1 MQSALDYCT
10 IFFYN
15 NNMIYLDNASTS
27 SPKAPGLAEFVKDFI
42 DNHCFNINRGLYN
55 GSFGAGEMVFETR
68 EMLCDFFG
76 GDKSRNVVFTSGVT
90 QSLNM
95 VTKGIL
101 QPGDHVIT
109 STMEHNAVYRPLT
122 WLEQHGV
129 NVHYA
134 HCLESGEVCV
144 DDIERLIK
152 LHSPKMVVTTHA
164 SNVCGAIMPVAEIG
178 KLCKRY
184 GVLYVLDSAQS
195 AGVLDIKMNRDNI
208 DAVCFTGHKG
218 LLGLPGIGGIVF
230 NNKTAMMTQPINH
243 GGTGSFSHLA
253 DMPDVMPDRFE
264 AGTMNLPGI
273 ASLYHSL
280 QYINKIGTE
289 NIFAKEKELQ
299 KRFEN
304 GIKNFDNVKQVAN
317 KAKNRCAVTA
327 LDFTLVDHGEAA
339 FRLDDEFEIMTR
351 SGLHC
356 SPLAHKTLGT
366 FPQGVVRFSFG
377 YENTFDEIDQAL
389 EAIKTIR

>member
-1 MQSALDYCT
+1 
-10 IFFYN
+10 
-15 NNMIYLDNASTS
+15 MIYLDNASTTF
-27 SPKAPGLAEFVKDFI
+27 PKAPGLADFVKDFI
-42 DNHCFNINRGLYN
+42 ENNCFNINRGLYA
-55 GSFGAGEMVFETR
+55 SAFSSGEMVFETR
-68 EMLCDFFG
+68 ELLVDFFG
-76 GDKSRNVVFTSGVT
+76 GDKCRNVVFTSGVT

-109 STMEHNAVYRPLT
+109 TTMEHNAVYRPLT
-122 WLEQHGV
+122 YLEQQGII
-129 NVHYA
+129 VHYA

-152 LHSPKMVVTTHA
+152 LHHPKMVVMTHA
-164 SNVCGAIMPVAEIG
+164 SNVCGAVMPVAEIG
-178 KLCKRY
+178 KLCKKHD
-184 GVLYVLDSAQS
+184 VLFVLDSAQS
-195 AGVLDIKMNRDNI
+195 AGVIDIKMDRDNI

-218 LLGLPGIGGIVF
+218 LMGLPGIGGIVF

-243 GGTGSFSHLA
+243 GGTGSFSHMA

-273 ASLYHSL
+273 ASLYYSL
-280 QYINKIGTE
+280 QYLNKVGIET
-289 NIFAKEKELQ
+289 IFAKEKQLQ
-299 KRFEN
+299 KRFED

-317 KAKNRCAVTA
+317 TAKNRCAVTA
-327 LDFTLVDHGEAA
+327 LDFTMIDHGEAA

-356 SPLAHKTLGT
+356 APLAHKTIGT
-366 FPQGVVRFSFG
+366 YPQGVVRFSFG
-377 YENTFDEIDQAL
+377 YHNTEEEIDQAL
-389 EAIKTIR
+389 QAIKTIR

>member
-1 MQSALDYCT
+1 
-10 IFFYN
+10 
-15 NNMIYLDNASTS
+15 MIYLDNASTTF
-27 SPKAPGLAEFVKDFI
+27 PKAPGLSDFLKNFVETS
-42 DNHCFNINRGLYN
+42 CFNINRGLYT
-55 GSFGAGEMVFETR
+55 GAVNPSEMVFETR
-68 EMLCDFFG
+68 EMLVDFFG
-76 GDKSRNVVFTSGVT
+76 GGKSRNVVLTSGVT
-90 QSLNM
+90 QSLNF
-95 VTKGIL
+95 VIKGIL

-109 STMEHNAVYRPLT
+109 TTMEHNAVYRPLT
-122 WLEQHGV
+122 YLAQHGV

-152 LHSPKMVVTTHA
+152 LHNPKMVVMTHA
-164 SNVCGAIMPVAEIG
+164 SNVCGAIMPIQQIG

-184 GVLYVLDSAQS
+184 DVLFVLDSAQS
-195 AGVLDIKMNRDNI
+195 AGVIDIKMDRDNI

-243 GGTGSFSHLA
+243 GGTGSFSHIA

-280 QYINKIGTE
+280 QYINKIGIE

-304 GIKNFDNVKQVAN
+304 GIKKFDNVKQVAN

-327 LDFTLVDHGEAA
+327 VDFTMVDHGEAA
-339 FRLDDEFEIMTR
+339 YRLDDEFGIMVR

-356 SPLAHKTLGT
+356 APLAHKTLGT
-366 FPQGVVRFSFG
+366 YPQGVVRFSFG
-377 YENTFDEIDQAL
+377 YTNTEEEIDQAL

>member
-1 MQSALDYCT
+1 
-10 IFFYN
+10 
-15 NNMIYLDNASTS
+15 MIYLDNASTTF
-27 SPKAPGLAEFVKDFI
+27 PKAPGLSDFLKNFVETS
-42 DNHCFNINRGLYN
+42 CFNINRGLYT
-55 GSFGAGEMVFETR
+55 GAVNPSEMVFETR
-68 EMLCDFFG
+68 EMLVDFFG

-90 QSLNM
+90 QSLNF
-95 VTKGIL
+95 VIKGIL

-109 STMEHNAVYRPLT
+109 TTMEHNAVYRPLT
-122 WLEQHGV
+122 YLAQHDV

-152 LHSPKMVVTTHA
+152 LHNPKMVVMTHA
-164 SNVCGAIMPVAEIG
+164 SNVCGAIMPIQQIG

-184 GVLYVLDSAQS
+184 GVLFVLDSAQS
-195 AGVLDIKMNRDNI
+195 AGVIDIKMDRDNI

-218 LLGLPGIGGIVF
+218 LLGLPGVGGIVF

-243 GGTGSFSHLA
+243 GGTGSFSHMA
-253 DMPDVMPDRFE
+253 DMPDMMPDRFE

-273 ASLYHSL
+273 ASLYFSL
-280 QYINKIGTE
+280 QYLNKVGIE
-289 NIFAKEKELQ
+289 NIFAKEKALQ
-299 KRFEN
+299 TRFEN
-304 GIKNFDNVKQVAN
+304 GLKKCDNVKQVAN

-327 LDFTLVDHGEAA
+327 VDFTMVDHGEAA
-339 FRLDDEFEIMTR
+339 FRLDDEFGIMTR

-356 SPLAHKTLGT
+356 APLAHKTLGT
-366 FPQGVVRFSFG
+366 YPQGVVRFSFG
-377 YENTFDEIDQAL
+377 YTNTEEEIDQAL

>member
-1 MQSALDYCT
+1 
-10 IFFYN
+10 
-15 NNMIYLDNASTS
+15 MIYLDNASTTF
-27 SPKAPGLAEFVKDFI
+27 PKAPGLSDFLKNFVETS
-42 DNHCFNINRGLYN
+42 CFNINRGLYT
-55 GSFGAGEMVFETR
+55 GAVNPSEMVFETR
-68 EMLCDFFG
+68 EMLVDFFG

-90 QSLNM
+90 QSLNF
-95 VTKGIL
+95 VIKGIL

-109 STMEHNAVYRPLT
+109 TTMEHNAVYRPLT
-122 WLEQHGV
+122 YLAQHGV

-152 LHSPKMVVTTHA
+152 LHNPKMVVMTHA
-164 SNVCGAIMPVAEIG
+164 SNVCGAIMPIQQIG

-184 GVLYVLDSAQS
+184 GVLFVLDSAQS
-195 AGVLDIKMNRDNI
+195 AGVIDIKMDRDNV

-218 LLGLPGIGGIVF
+218 LLGLPGVGGIVF

-243 GGTGSFSHLA
+243 GGTGSFSHMA
-253 DMPDVMPDRFE
+253 DMPDMMPDRFE

-273 ASLYHSL
+273 ASLYFSL
-280 QYINKIGTE
+280 QYLNKVGIE
-289 NIFAKEKELQ
+289 NIFAKEKALQ
-299 KRFEN
+299 TRFEN
-304 GIKNFDNVKQVAN
+304 GLKNFDNVKQVAN

-327 LDFTLVDHGEAA
+327 VDFTMVDHGEAA
-339 FRLDDEFEIMTR
+339 FRLDDEFGIMTR

-356 SPLAHKTLGT
+356 APLAHKTLGT
-366 FPQGVVRFSFG
+366 YPQGVVRFSFG
-377 YENTFDEIDQAL
+377 YTNTEEEIDQAL

>member
-1 MQSALDYCT
+1 
-10 IFFYN
+10 
-15 NNMIYLDNASTS
+15 MIYLDNASTS
-27 SPKAPGLAEFVKDFI
+27 FPKAPGLAEFVKDFI

-55 GSFGAGEMVFETR
+55 GSFSSGEMVFETR

-101 QPGDHVIT
+101 QPGDHVVT

-144 DDIERLIK
+144 DDVERLIK
-152 LHSPKMVVTTHA
+152 LHNPKMVVMTHA

-178 KLCKRY
+178 KLCKRH

-195 AGVLDIKMNRDNI
+195 AGVLDIKMDRDNI

-230 NNKTAMMTQPINH
+230 NNKTAMMTLPINH

-280 QYINKIGTE
+280 QYINKIGIDK
-289 NIFAKEKELQ
+289 IFEKEKALQ
-299 KRFEN
+299 KRFED

-317 KAKNRCAVTA
+317 KSKNRCAVTA
-327 LDFTLVDHGEAA
+327 LDFTIVDHGEAA

-377 YENTFDEIDQAL
+377 HENTFDEIDQAL

>member
-1 MQSALDYCT
+1 
-10 IFFYN
+10 
-15 NNMIYLDNASTS
+15 MIYLDNASTS

-55 GSFGAGEMVFETR
+55 GSFSSGEMVFETR

-122 WLEQHGV
+122 WLEQRGV
-129 NVHYA
+129 VVHYA

-144 DDIERLIK
+144 DDVERLIK
-152 LHSPKMVVTTHA
+152 LHNPKMVVMNHA
-164 SNVCGAIMPVAEIG
+164 SNVCGAILPVAQIG
-178 KLCKRY
+178 KICKRY
-184 GVLYVLDSAQS
+184 GVLFVLDTAQS
-195 AGVLDIKMNRDNI
+195 AGVLDIKMGRDNI

-230 NNKTAMMTQPINH
+230 NNKTAMLTQPMNH
-243 GGTGSFSHLA
+243 GGTGSFSHIA

-273 ASLYHSL
+273 ASLFHSL
-280 QYINKIGTE
+280 QYINKIGVE
-289 NIFAKEKELQ
+289 NIFEKERQLQ
-299 KRFEN
+299 KRFED
-304 GIKNFDNVKQVAN
+304 GIKNFDNVKHVAN

-327 LDFTLVDHGEAA
+327 VDFTLVDHGEAA
-339 FRLDDEFEIMTR
+339 FRLDDQFEIMTR

-366 FPQGVVRFSFG
+366 YPQGVVRFSFG

-389 EAIKTIR
+389 AAIKTIR

>member
-1 MQSALDYCT
+1 
-10 IFFYN
+10 
-15 NNMIYLDNASTS
+15 MIYLDNASTTF
-27 SPKAPGLAEFVKDFI
+27 PKTPGLSDFLKTFVDTS
-42 DNHCFNINRGLYN
+42 CFNINRGLYN
-55 GSFGAGEMVFETR
+55 NAFSSSEMVFETR
-68 EMLCDFFG
+68 EMLADFFG

-109 STMEHNAVYRPLT
+109 TTMEHNAVYRPLT
-122 WLEQHGV
+122 YLAQHGV

-134 HCLESGEVCV
+134 HCLESGEVSV

-152 LHSPKMVVTTHA
+152 LHNPKMVVMTHA
-164 SNVCGAIMPVAEIG
+164 SNVCGTIMPIHLIG

-184 GVLYVLDSAQS
+184 GVLFVLDSAQS
-195 AGVLDIKMNRDNI
+195 AGVLDIKMDRDNI

-243 GGTGSFSHLA
+243 GGTGSFSHMA
-253 DMPDVMPDRFE
+253 DMPDMMPDRFE

-280 QYINKIGTE
+280 QYINKIGIE
-289 NIFAKEKELQ
+289 NIFAREKELQ
-299 KRFEN
+299 KRFEDGLKTCN
-304 GIKNFDNVKQVAN
+304 NVKHVAY

-327 LDFTLVDHGEAA
+327 VDFTMVDHGEAA
-339 FRLDDEFEIMTR
+339 YRLDDEFGIMVR

-356 SPLAHKTLGT
+356 APLAHKTLGT
-366 FPQGVVRFSFG
+366 YPQGVVRFSFG
-377 YENTFDEIDQAL
+377 YTNTEEEIDQAL
-389 EAIKTIR
+389 NAIKTIR

>member
-1 MQSALDYCT
+1 MFLT
-10 IFFYN
+10 IAPNFFTIKH
-15 NNMIYLDNASTS
+15 MIYLDNASTTF
-27 SPKAPGLAEFVKDFI
+27 PKAPGLAEFVKDFI
-42 DNHCFNINRGLYN
+42 DTNCFNINRGLYN
-55 GSFGAGEMVFETR
+55 GSFSSGEMVFETR
-68 EMLCDFFG
+68 EMLCEFFG
-76 GDKSRNVVFTSGVT
+76 GDKTRNVVFTSGVT

-109 STMEHNAVYRPLT
+109 STMEHNAVDRPLT

-129 NVHYA
+129 VVHYA

-144 DDIERLIK
+144 DDVERLIK
-152 LHSPKMVVTTHA
+152 LHNPKMVVMTHA
-164 SNVCGAIMPVAEIG
+164 SNVCGAIMPVFEIG
-178 KLCKRY
+178 KLCKRH
-184 GVLYVLDSAQS
+184 GVLFVLDSAQS
-195 AGVLDIKMNRDNI
+195 AGVLDINMQRDNI

-218 LLGLPGIGGIVF
+218 LLGLPGVGGIVF

-243 GGTGSFSHLA
+243 GGTGSFSHMA

-280 QYINKIGTE
+280 QYINKIGIDK
-289 NIFAKEKELQ
+289 IFEKEKALQ
-299 KRFEN
+299 KRFED
-304 GIKNFDNVKQVAN
+304 GLKNFDNVKQVAN

-327 LDFTLVDHGEAA
+327 LDFTLVDHGEASY
-339 FRLDDEFEIMTR
+339 RLDDEFGIMTR

-356 SPLAHKTLGT
+356 SPLAHKTIGT
-366 FPQGVVRFSFG
+366 YPQGVVRFSFG
-377 YENTFDEIDQAL
+377 YTNTEDEIDQAL